1 MLKRELIID
10 SCKIIVLLIC
20 ILSKNRVNCIAI
32 TQQIITIFAYFV
44 AKVSIKIKNSYLLN
58 NKDFFF

>member
-32 TQQIITIFAYFV
+32 T
-44 AKVSIKIKNSYLLN
+44 
-58 NKDFFF
+58 